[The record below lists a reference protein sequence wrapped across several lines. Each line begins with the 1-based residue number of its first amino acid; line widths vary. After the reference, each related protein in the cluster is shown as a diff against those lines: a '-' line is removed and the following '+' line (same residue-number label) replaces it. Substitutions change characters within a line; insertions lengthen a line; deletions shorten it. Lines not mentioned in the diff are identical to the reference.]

1 RPPLTRRIRSGRY
14 ADERARRAPYV
25 PYLAELQGPPEPSTE
40 AGPNGR
46 FTIATYNVHRWTG
59 VRGGRAFAP
68 EKTFAV
74 IDELEAE
81 VIAPQG
87 ELRPFGAPDRLGE
100 LAERVGYAVA
110 FACARLHRRG
120 ELGNAVLARWPVSA
134 AFAIDLTFGRL
145 EQRSA
150 LAAQFRTDE
159 GALTIAA
166 THLALVDRTR
176 TRQVQSLLSHPQLS
190 NGPSVLLGDM
200 NAWRKRGR
208 AARDLDREFLSRHHN
223 AAWPPSYPSVRPTL
237 ALDRAYAR
245 GAWLVDLH
253 AHDSPAARKGS
264 DHLPICATVLLE
276 PPYYSPSTSGVP
288 EPLPRTTSMRP

>member
-1 RPPLTRRIRSGRY
+1 GRKASCRRRRGRCRSGPPARRGCPSRRCLPAAAPSGPCRRSRRPCTGVVPSDSSDVGSRQGTTRRDVPGSRFPGYSSGWSPAPAVTYKPRPQRSPMPTDKRPPLTRRIRSGRY

-81 VIAPQG
+81 VIALQ
-87 ELRPFGAPDRLGE
+87 EVLRPFEGPDPLAE
-100 LAERVGYAVA
+100 LAERLGYAVA
-110 FACARLHRRG
+110 FVCTRLHRRG

-150 LAAQFRTDE
+150 LAAQFR
-159 GALTIAA
+159 
-166 THLALVDRTR
+166 
-176 TRQVQSLLSHPQLS
+176 
-190 NGPSVLLGDM
+190 
-200 NAWRKRGR
+200 
-208 AARDLDREFLSRHHN
+208 
-223 AAWPPSYPSVRPTL
+223 
-237 ALDRAYAR
+237 
-245 GAWLVDLH
+245 
-253 AHDSPAARKGS
+253 
-264 DHLPICATVLLE
+264 
-276 PPYYSPSTSGVP
+276 
-288 EPLPRTTSMRP
+288 